1 MKQWVGLG
9 KFLAG
14 HMQVIVPICVALGVL
29 FPQQIGVLKPIVPAL
44 FAFMTFQGALSNTF
58 HQVAEVFRRPLHLIL
73 ALLVSA
79 ALIPIVAY
87 AMGSLFFG
95 SNPNL
100 VCGIV
105 LEYSVPVAVT
115 AFMWISMFGGN
126 GPLALTIILTS
137 SVISPVTIPLTLKLL
152 LGATV
157 SIDVPSMMQD
167 MAFMIAIPAVLGIVI
182 NELTRGWGHEK
193 LSPVLSPACKFMMM
207 GVIASN
213 STAMSEYVLHMNA
226 VRLEVALFILVF
238 AISGFVVGFLV
249 AHTLH
254 LPYSET
260 TTMCFTCGM
269 RNISSGAVIATQY
282 FPGEVVFPVMCG
294 TLFQQVLASLI
305 GHLFERLTGEER
317 AAQRKRVEAGRDAM
331 ARQTVRI
338 TRVLVLLYERF
349 QMRTQALSIDI
360 ERCLSIDLGQTIADK
375 VGRNHPTWQRLGNG
389 PTAQVIEEQV
399 VRLCAT
405 TVVLVQDIAQSYL
418 DRIGEEIRL
427 GLVSRVIAG
436 SDSLRG

>member
-29 FPQQIGVLKPIVPAL
+29 FPQQIGVLKPIVPTL

-58 HQVAEVFRRPLHLIL
+58 HQVAEVFHRPLHLIL
-73 ALLVSA
+73 ALFVSA
-79 ALIPIVAY
+79 VIIPIAAY

-126 GPLALTIILTS
+126 GPLAL
-137 SVISPVTIPLTLKLL
+137 KLL

-157 SIDVPSMMQD
+157 SIDVPSMMQN

-182 NELTRGWGHEK
+182 NELTHGWGHEK
-193 LSPVLSPACKFMMM
+193 LSPALSPACKFMMM

-238 AISGFVVGFLV
+238 AISGFVVGILV
-249 AHTLH
+249 ARALH

-269 RNISSGAVIATQY
+269 RNISSGAVVATQY

-305 GHLFERLTGEER
+305 GHFFERLTGEER

-331 ARQTVRI
+331 AR
-338 TRVLVLLYERF
+338 
-349 QMRTQALSIDI
+349 
-360 ERCLSIDLGQTIADK
+360 
-375 VGRNHPTWQRLGNG
+375 
-389 PTAQVIEEQV
+389 
-399 VRLCAT
+399 
-405 TVVLVQDIAQSYL
+405 
-418 DRIGEEIRL
+418 
-427 GLVSRVIAG
+427 
-436 SDSLRG
+436 

>member
-14 HMQVIVPICVALGVL
+14 HMQVIVPICVTLGVL

-73 ALLVSA
+73 ALFVSA
-79 ALIPIVAY
+79 VLIPIAAY

-157 SIDVPSMMQD
+157 AIDVTGMMQN
-167 MAFMIAIPAVLGIVI
+167 MAFMIAIPAVLGIAI
-182 NELTRGWGHEK
+182 NEFTRGWGHEK
-193 LSPVLSPACKFMMM
+193 LSPALSPACKFMMM

-213 STAMSEYVLHMNA
+213 STAMSEYVLHMN
-226 VRLEVALFILVF
+226 VERLEVALFILVF
-238 AISGFVVGFLV
+238 AISGFIIGVLI
-249 AHTLH
+249 ARALH

-282 FPGEVVFPVMCG
+282 FPAKWYSPSCAARCFSRCWPQLSG
-294 TLFQQVLASLI
+294 TSLS
-305 GHLFERLTGEER
+305 
-317 AAQRKRVEAGRDAM
+317 A
-331 ARQTVRI
+331 
-338 TRVLVLLYERF
+338 
-349 QMRTQALSIDI
+349 
-360 ERCLSIDLGQTIADK
+360 
-375 VGRNHPTWQRLGNG
+375 
-389 PTAQVIEEQV
+389 
-399 VRLCAT
+399 
-405 TVVLVQDIAQSYL
+405 
-418 DRIGEEIRL
+418 
-427 GLVSRVIAG
+427 
-436 SDSLRG
+436 

>member
-14 HMQVIVPICVALGVL
+14 HMQVIVPICVTLGVL
-29 FPQQIGVLKPIVPAL
+29 FPRQIGVLKPIVPAL

-73 ALLVSA
+73 ALFVSA
-79 ALIPIVAY
+79 VLIPIAAY
-87 AMGSLFFG
+87 AMSSLFFG

-157 SIDVPSMMQD
+157 AIDVPGMMQN
-167 MAFMIAIPAVLGIVI
+167 MAFMIAIPAVFGIVI

-193 LSPVLSPACKFMMM
+193 LSPACKFMMM

-213 STAMSEYVLHMNA
+213 STAMSEYVLHMN
-226 VRLEVALFILVF
+226 VERLEVALFILVF

-249 AHTLH
+249 ARALH

-282 FPGEVVFPVMCG
+282 FPGAVVFPVMCG
-294 TLFQQVLASLI
+294 TLFQQVLASVI

-331 ARQTVRI
+331 
-338 TRVLVLLYERF
+338 
-349 QMRTQALSIDI
+349 
-360 ERCLSIDLGQTIADK
+360 
-375 VGRNHPTWQRLGNG
+375 GR
-389 PTAQVIEEQV
+389 
-399 VRLCAT
+399 
-405 TVVLVQDIAQSYL
+405 
-418 DRIGEEIRL
+418 
-427 GLVSRVIAG
+427 
-436 SDSLRG
+436 

>member
-1 MKQWVGLG
+1 
-9 KFLAG
+9 
-14 HMQVIVPICVALGVL
+14 
-29 FPQQIGVLKPIVPAL
+29 
-44 FAFMTFQGALSNTF
+44 
-58 HQVAEVFRRPLHLIL
+58 
-73 ALLVSA
+73 
-79 ALIPIVAY
+79 
-87 AMGSLFFG
+87 MGSLFFG
-95 SNPNL
+95 SSPNL

-157 SIDVPSMMQD
+157 SIDVPSMMQN
-167 MAFMIAIPAVLGIVI
+167 MAFMIAIPAVLGIAI

-193 LSPVLSPACKFMMM
+193 LSPALSPACKFMMM

-213 STAMSEYVLHMNA
+213 STAMSEYVLHINA

-249 AHTLH
+249 ARALH

-294 TLFQQVLASLI
+294 TLFQQVLASII
-305 GHLFERLTGEER
+305 GHLFECLTGEER
-317 AAQRKRVEAGRDAM
+317 TKQRKRVEAGRDAL
-331 ARQTVRI
+331 AR
-338 TRVLVLLYERF
+338 
-349 QMRTQALSIDI
+349 
-360 ERCLSIDLGQTIADK
+360 
-375 VGRNHPTWQRLGNG
+375 
-389 PTAQVIEEQV
+389 
-399 VRLCAT
+399 
-405 TVVLVQDIAQSYL
+405 
-418 DRIGEEIRL
+418 
-427 GLVSRVIAG
+427 
-436 SDSLRG
+436 

>member
-14 HMQVIVPICVALGVL
+14 HMQFIVPICVALGVL
-29 FPQQIGVLKPIVPAL
+29 FPQQIGVLKPIVPTL

-58 HQVAEVFRRPLHLIL
+58 RQVTEVFRRPLHLIL
-73 ALLVSA
+73 ALFVSA
-79 ALIPIVAY
+79 VLIPIAAY

-157 SIDVPSMMQD
+157 SIDVPSMMQN
-167 MAFMIAIPAVLGIVI
+167 MAFMIAIPAALGIVI

-193 LSPVLSPACKFMMM
+193 LSPALSPACKFMMM

-238 AISGFVVGFLV
+238 AISGFVVGFWSHV
-249 AHTLH
+249 RCICHIARR
-254 LPYSET
+254 LP
-260 TTMCFTCGM
+260 C
-269 RNISSGAVIATQY
+269 AL
-282 FPGEVVFPVMCG
+282 P
-294 TLFQQVLASLI
+294 
-305 GHLFERLTGEER
+305 
-317 AAQRKRVEAGRDAM
+317 AACV
-331 ARQTVRI
+331 T
-338 TRVLVLLYERF
+338 
-349 QMRTQALSIDI
+349 
-360 ERCLSIDLGQTIADK
+360 
-375 VGRNHPTWQRLGNG
+375 
-389 PTAQVIEEQV
+389 
-399 VRLCAT
+399 
-405 TVVLVQDIAQSYL
+405 
-418 DRIGEEIRL
+418 
-427 GLVSRVIAG
+427 
-436 SDSLRG
+436 SLRAPSSPRSTFRARSCSPSCAARCFSRCWPRLSGISLSA

>member
-1 MKQWVGLG
+1 MAVETNSLLIVADLIGEQDNFCCNTGIFDLRILQKLMNLGFQLLSVRIHNLRRAGFYLTYLLIKSIQLGNQVVLQILSLSCTGLG

-29 FPQQIGVLKPIVPAL
+29 FPQQIGVLKPIVPTL

-58 HQVAEVFRRPLHLIL
+58 HQVAEVFHRPLHLIL
-73 ALLVSA
+73 ALFVSA
-79 ALIPIVAY
+79 ALIPIAAY

-157 SIDVPSMMQD
+157 AIDVPSMMQN

-182 NELTRGWGHEK
+182 NELTHGWGHEK
-193 LSPVLSPACKFMMM
+193 LSPALSPACKFMMM

-238 AISGFVVGFLV
+238 AISGFVVGILV
-249 AHTLH
+249 ARALH

-305 GHLFERLTGEER
+305 GHFFERLTGEER

-331 ARQTVRI
+331 AR
-338 TRVLVLLYERF
+338 
-349 QMRTQALSIDI
+349 
-360 ERCLSIDLGQTIADK
+360 
-375 VGRNHPTWQRLGNG
+375 
-389 PTAQVIEEQV
+389 
-399 VRLCAT
+399 
-405 TVVLVQDIAQSYL
+405 
-418 DRIGEEIRL
+418 
-427 GLVSRVIAG
+427 
-436 SDSLRG
+436 

>member
-1 MKQWVGLG
+1 MPASAGRSVERIYYTVRHGRKTPQYAPVSVNEGGNILVIIERFCRANVCKRLAYPCKCIHEQRESQGYMKQWVGLG

-29 FPQQIGVLKPIVPAL
+29 FPQQIGVLKPIVPTL

-79 ALIPIVAY
+79 VLIPIAAY

-115 AFMWISMFGGN
+115 AFMWI
-126 GPLALTIILTS
+126 I
-137 SVISPVTIPLTLKLL
+137 
-152 LGATV
+152 
-157 SIDVPSMMQD
+157 
-167 MAFMIAIPAVLGIVI
+167 I

-193 LSPVLSPACKFMMM
+193 LSPALSPACKFMMM

-213 STAMSEYVLHMNA
+213 STAMSEYVLHMN
-226 VRLEVALFILVF
+226 VERLEVALFILAF
-238 AISGFVVGFLV
+238 AISGFIIGILV
-249 AHTLH
+249 ARALH

-294 TLFQQVLASLI
+294 TLFQQVLASII

-317 AAQRKRVEAGRDAM
+317 AKQRKRVEAGRGAM
-331 ARQTVRI
+331 AR
-338 TRVLVLLYERF
+338 
-349 QMRTQALSIDI
+349 
-360 ERCLSIDLGQTIADK
+360 
-375 VGRNHPTWQRLGNG
+375 
-389 PTAQVIEEQV
+389 
-399 VRLCAT
+399 
-405 TVVLVQDIAQSYL
+405 
-418 DRIGEEIRL
+418 
-427 GLVSRVIAG
+427 
-436 SDSLRG
+436 

>member
-1 MKQWVGLG
+1 MKQWIGLG

-14 HMQVIVPICVALGVL
+14 HMQIIVPICVALGVL
-29 FPQQIGVLKPIVPAL
+29 FPQQIGVLKPIVPTL

-58 HQVAEVFRRPLHLIL
+58 HQVAEVFHRPLHLVL
-73 ALLVSA
+73 GLLVSA
-79 ALIPIVAY
+79 VLIPIAAY

-157 SIDVPSMMQD
+157 SIDVPSMMQN
-167 MAFMIAIPAVLGIVI
+167 MAFMIAIPAVLGIVM

-193 LSPVLSPACKFMMM
+193 LSPALSPGCKFMMM

-213 STAMSEYVLHMNA
+213 STAMSEYVLHMN
-226 VRLEVALFILVF
+226 VERLEVALFILVF
-238 AISGFVVGFLV
+238 AISGFIIGVLI
-249 AHTLH
+249 ARALH

-294 TLFQQVLASLI
+294 TLFQQVLASII

-317 AAQRKRVEAGRDAM
+317 AKQRHRVEAGRDTM
-331 ARQTVRI
+331 AR
-338 TRVLVLLYERF
+338 
-349 QMRTQALSIDI
+349 
-360 ERCLSIDLGQTIADK
+360 
-375 VGRNHPTWQRLGNG
+375 
-389 PTAQVIEEQV
+389 
-399 VRLCAT
+399 
-405 TVVLVQDIAQSYL
+405 
-418 DRIGEEIRL
+418 
-427 GLVSRVIAG
+427 
-436 SDSLRG
+436 

>member
-29 FPQQIGVLKPIVPAL
+29 FPQQIGVLKPIVPTL

-73 ALLVSA
+73 ALFVSA
-79 ALIPIVAY
+79 VIIPIAAY

-105 LEYSVPVAVT
+105 LEYSAPVAVT

-157 SIDVPSMMQD
+157 AIDVPSMMQN

-213 STAMSEYVLHMNA
+213 STAMSEYVLHMN
-226 VRLEVALFILVF
+226 
-238 AISGFVVGFLV
+238 
-249 AHTLH
+249 
-254 LPYSET
+254 
-260 TTMCFTCGM
+260 C
-269 RNISSGAVIATQY
+269 
-282 FPGEVVFPVMCG
+282 
-294 TLFQQVLASLI
+294 
-305 GHLFERLTGEER
+305 
-317 AAQRKRVEAGRDAM
+317 
-331 ARQTVRI
+331 
-338 TRVLVLLYERF
+338 LLY
-349 QMRTQALSIDI
+349 TSDA
-360 ERCLSIDLGQTIADK
+360 AD
-375 VGRNHPTWQRLGNG
+375 
-389 PTAQVIEEQV
+389 E
-399 VRLCAT
+399 
-405 TVVLVQDIAQSYL
+405 
-418 DRIGEEIRL
+418 
-427 GLVSRVIAG
+427 
-436 SDSLRG
+436 